1 MKSTAQ
7 AMKEFD
13 KKFPSMILRGLN
25 SIELLT
31 AKTGV
36 PFVKKTFKCKWE
48 PGRVWESAYSWVHS
62 NEDPAG
68 ATDQIRSAF
77 VYKHDKFKDTY
88 NVLIVF
94 LTLAVNNN
102 GKYITKVER
111 KKYRVNLNSKAICV
125 AWGNQRAFPLD
136 YGFNKI
142 DIHDLKTQLFE
153 ITSESAVLFKQVVNT

>member
-7 AMKEFD
+7 AMKEFN

-25 SIELLT
+25 SIELLV

-88 NVLIVF
+88 NVTLVF
-94 LTLAVNNN
+94 LSLQVNNR
-102 GKYITKVER
+102 GEYITRCER
-111 KKYRVNLNSKAICV
+111 KKYRVNLDSKAICV
-125 AWGNQRAFPLD
+125 AWGNRRAFPLD
-136 YGFNKI
+136 CGFKGI
-142 DIHDLKTQLFE
+142 DLNSLKAKLFD
-153 ITSESAVLFKQVVNT
+153 ITSESASLFQ

>member
-77 VYKHDKFKDTY
+77 VYKHDKFKNTY
-88 NVLIVF
+88 NVTLVF
-94 LTLAVNNN
+94 LSLQVNNK
-102 GKYITKVER
+102 GEYITRCER
-111 KKYRVNLNSKAICV
+111 KKYRINLDSKAICV
-125 AWGNQRAFPLD
+125 AWGNRRAFPLD
-136 YGFNKI
+136 CGFKGIGLNS
-142 DIHDLKTQLFE
+142 LKAKLFD
-153 ITSESAVLFKQVVNT
+153 ITSESASLFQ

>member
-7 AMKEFD
+7 AMKEFN
-13 KKFPSMILRGLN
+13 KKFPSIILRGLN
-25 SIELLT
+25 AIELLI

-48 PGRVWESAYSWVHS
+48 PGRVWESAYSWGPYL
-62 NEDPAG
+62 EDPAG
-68 ATDQIRSAF
+68 DTDQIRSAF

-88 NVLIVF
+88 NVTLVF
-94 LTLAVNNN
+94 LSLQVNNR
-102 GKYITKVER
+102 GKYITRCER

-136 YGFNKI
+136 CGFKGI
-142 DIHDLKTQLFE
+142 DLNSLKAKLFD
-153 ITSESAVLFKQVVNT
+153 ITSESASLLQ

>member
-13 KKFPSMILRGLN
+13 KKFPSMILRGSN

-88 NVLIVF
+88 NVLVVF
-94 LTLAVNNN
+94 LSLQVNNK
-102 GKYITKVER
+102 GEYITRCER
-111 KKYRVNLNSKAICV
+111 KKYRVNLNSKNICV
-125 AWGNQRAFPLD
+125 AWSVVRAFPLD
-136 YGFNKI
+136 CGFKGI
-142 DIHDLKTQLFE
+142 GLKSLKAKLFD
-153 ITSESAVLFKQVVNT
+153 ITSESASLFQ